1 MWVEFK
7 ELIQTKRNVV
17 GKLPITIMIQQKEV
31 VTQVVGSYIK
41 HVMPQLLA
49 GFKFTEKNREN
60 NRELKHEKVLWENF
74 SPLTQKHIFKFQL
87 LSLTLTSE

>member
-7 ELIQTKRNVV
+7 ELIQAKWNVV
-17 GKLPITIMIQQKEV
+17 GKLPITTMIQQKEV

-49 GFKFTEKNREN
+49 GFKFYKTERKWLVTDVWN
-60 NRELKHEKVLWENF
+60 
-74 SPLTQKHIFKFQL
+74 
-87 LSLTLTSE
+87 

>member
-1 MWVEFK
+1 
-7 ELIQTKRNVV
+7 
-17 GKLPITIMIQQKEV
+17 MIQQKEV

-60 NRELKHEKVLWENF
+60 NRELKHEKVILWENF
-74 SPLTQKHIFKFQL
+74 HL
-87 LSLTLTSE
+87 LLKNTFSSSSSCH

>member
-1 MWVEFK
+1 
-7 ELIQTKRNVV
+7 
-17 GKLPITIMIQQKEV
+17 MIQQKEV

-49 GFKFTEKNREN
+49 GIQILQNREN
-60 NRELKHEKVLWENF
+60 NRELKHEKVILWENF

-87 LSLTLTSE
+87 LSLTLTSERYFR

>member
-7 ELIQTKRNVV
+7 ELIQTKWNVV

-41 HVMPQLLA
+41 HVMP
-49 GFKFTEKNREN
+49 
-60 NRELKHEKVLWENF
+60 
-74 SPLTQKHIFKFQL
+74 
-87 LSLTLTSE
+87 